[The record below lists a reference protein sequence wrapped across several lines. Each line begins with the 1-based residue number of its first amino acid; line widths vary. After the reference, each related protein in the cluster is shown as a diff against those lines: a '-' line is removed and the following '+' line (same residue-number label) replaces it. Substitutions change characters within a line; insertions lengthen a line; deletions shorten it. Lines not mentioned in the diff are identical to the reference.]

1 MKPAEIRNFTEEET
15 ALKLREKEVELYKIR
30 QQVRS
35 GQLKKHRQ
43 IRIIKK
49 DIARITTIIRERKSE
64 K

>member
-1 MKPAEIRNFTEEET
+1 MKPTEIRNFTEEET
-15 ALKLREKEVELYKIR
+15 ALKLREQEAALYKIR

-35 GQLKKHRQ
+35 GQLKKHRR

-49 DIARITTIIRERKSE
+49 DIARIRTIIKERKPE

>member
-15 ALKLREKEVELYKIR
+15 ALKLREKEAELYKIR

-49 DIARITTIIRERKSE
+49 DIARITTIVRERRSE

>member
-1 MKPAEIRNFTEEET
+1 MKPAEIRDLTDEEIN
-15 ALKLREKEVELYKIR
+15 LKLREKEAALYNLR

-43 IRIIKK
+43 IRSVKK
-49 DIARITTIIRERKSE
+49 DIACMKTITRERQLK